1 MFTDNIEQI
10 KKSKWLSI
18 SIQSS
23 LLGLNVILAS
33 QKVYNSFLLL
43 SIVVLFS
50 LFLLQAASHRFL
62 YFNPFNYHVQRAV
75 PHFDTYILY
84 FFIYLAGFLFVLGI
98 THEYK
103 VEPLNVIEGYLK
115 SKILWSYLI
124 FLFLFPMCWKVFGR
138 KLIAKSIAK
147 ELRDNS
153 FQYTK
158 NCDECGRDG
167 VLHKNIVI
175 SWNDLRIQRECPN
188 CDKGRT
194 KEFRTTL
201 RIG

>member
-1 MFTDNIEQI
+1 MFTDSIEQI

-18 SIQSS
+18 SIQLS

-50 LFLLQAASHRFL
+50 LFILQAVSHRFL

-75 PHFDTYILY
+75 PNLDTYILY
-84 FFIYLAGFLFVLGI
+84 FFIYLAGVLFVLGI
-98 THEYK
+98 AQEYK
-103 VEPLNVIEGYLK
+103 VESLKVIEGYLK
-115 SKILWSYLI
+115 SEILWFYLI
-124 FLFLFPMCWKVFGR
+124 FLFLFPLCWKVVGR

-147 ELRDNS
+147 KLRDHS

-158 NCDECGRDG
+158 HCDECGSDG
-167 VLHKNIVI
+167 VLHENIVL
-175 SWNDLRIQRECPN
+175 SWNDLRVRRACPT

>member
-23 LLGLNVILAS
+23 LLGLNIILAS

-50 LFLLQAASHRFL
+50 LFLLQASSHRFL
-62 YFNPFNYHVQRAV
+62 YFNPFNHHVQKAT
-75 PHFDTYILY
+75 PHLDTYILY
-84 FFIYLAGFLFVLGI
+84 FLIYLAGALFVLGI

-103 VEPLNVIEGYLK
+103 VESLKVIEEYLK
-115 SKILWSYLI
+115 NIILCSYLV
-124 FLFLFPMCWKVFGR
+124 FLFLFPLCWKVVGR

-147 ELRDNS
+147 KVKDNS
-153 FQYTK
+153 FQYRK
-158 NCDECGRDG
+158 KCDECGSNG
-167 VLHKNIVI
+167 VLHENIVI
-175 SWNDLRIQRECPN
+175 SWDDLRIQRTCPN
-188 CDKGRT
+188 CDKGST

>member
-23 LLGLNVILAS
+23 LLGLNIILAS

-50 LFLLQAASHRFL
+50 LFLLQASSHRFL
-62 YFNPFNYHVQRAV
+62 YFNPFNFHVQKAT
-75 PHFDTYILY
+75 PHLDTYILY
-84 FFIYLAGFLFVLGI
+84 FLIYLSGVLFVLGI

-103 VEPLNVIEGYLK
+103 VESLKVIEEYLK
-115 SKILWSYLI
+115 NIILWFYLI
-124 FLFLFPMCWKVFGR
+124 FLFLFPICWKFLGR
-138 KLIAKSIAK
+138 KLIAKSIAEK
-147 ELRDNS
+147 VKHNT
-153 FQYTK
+153 FQYRRK
-158 NCDECGRDG
+158 CDECGTDK
-167 VLHKNIVI
+167 VLHENII
-175 SWNDLRIQRECPN
+175 INCNDLRIRRTCPS
-188 CDKGRT
+188 CDKGST
-194 KEFRTTL
+194 KEFKTPL

>member
-23 LLGLNVILAS
+23 LLGLNIILAS

-50 LFLLQAASHRFL
+50 LFLLQASSHRFL
-62 YFNPFNYHVQRAV
+62 YFNPFNYHVQKAT
-75 PHFDTYILY
+75 PHIDTYILY
-84 FFIYLAGFLFVLGI
+84 SLIYLAGILFVLGI

-103 VEPLNVIEGYLK
+103 IESLKAIEEYLK
-115 SKILWSYLI
+115 KIILWLYLI
-124 FLFLFPMCWKVFGR
+124 FLFLFPICWKIVGR

-147 ELRDNS
+147 KIKNNS
-153 FQYTK
+153 FQYLK
-158 NCDECGRDG
+158 NCEECGMDG
-167 VLHKNIVI
+167 VLHENIVI
-175 SWNDLRIQRECPN
+175 SWDDLRIKRTCPK
-188 CDKGRT
+188 CDKGST
-194 KEFRTTL
+194 KEFKTTL

>member
-1 MFTDNIEQI
+1 MFKDNIEQI

-23 LLGLNVILAS
+23 LLGLNLILAS

-43 SIVVLFS
+43 SIVLLFA
-50 LFLLQAASHRFL
+50 LFLLQASSHRFL
-62 YFNPFNYHVQRAV
+62 YFNPFNHHVQKAT

-84 FFIYLAGFLFVLGI
+84 TFIYLAGALFVLGI

-103 VEPLNVIEGYLK
+103 VESLKMMEQYLK
-115 SKILWSYLI
+115 NIILWPYLF
-124 FLFLFPMCWKVFGR
+124 FLFLLPVCWKVLGR
-138 KLIAKSIAK
+138 KLIAKSVTK
-147 ELRDNS
+147 KLKDKS
-153 FQYTK
+153 FQYLK
-158 NCDECGRDG
+158 KCDDCGNDR

-175 SWNDLRIQRECPN
+175 SWDDLRIQRTCPN
-188 CDKGRT
+188 CDKGST
-194 KEFRTTL
+194 KEFKTTL

>member
-1 MFTDNIEQI
+1 MFTDNMEQI

-23 LLGLNVILAS
+23 LLGLNIILAS

-50 LFLLQAASHRFL
+50 LFLFQASSHRFL
-62 YFNPFNYHVQRAV
+62 YFNPFNHHVQKAT
-75 PHFDTYILY
+75 PHLDSYILY
-84 FFIYLAGFLFVLGI
+84 FLIYLAGVLFVLGI

-103 VEPLNVIEGYLK
+103 VESLKVIEEYLK
-115 SKILWSYLI
+115 NIILWSYLV
-124 FLFLFPMCWKVFGR
+124 FLFLFPICWKVVGR

-147 ELRDNS
+147 KVKDNS
-153 FQYTK
+153 FQYRK
-158 NCDECGRDG
+158 KCNECGGDG
-167 VLHKNIVI
+167 VLHENIVI
-175 SWNDLRIQRECPN
+175 SWDDLRIQRTCPN
-188 CDKGRT
+188 CDKGST